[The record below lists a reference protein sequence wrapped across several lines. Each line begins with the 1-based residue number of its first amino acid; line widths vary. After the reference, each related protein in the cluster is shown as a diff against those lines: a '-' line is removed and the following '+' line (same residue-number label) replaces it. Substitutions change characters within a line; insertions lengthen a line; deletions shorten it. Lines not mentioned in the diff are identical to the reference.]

1 MMETD
6 CRPLQLVTGATGAL
20 GAFILSQLL
29 DTHFSAKF
37 ICLCRGK
44 SNADAV
50 QRVTESLHKRHLDVD
65 LRRVQCFKA
74 DLAAEQLGLSSND
87 FEACR
92 KATTVIHV
100 GFLLC
105 VLLDCK
111 LTISMFSV
119 LGLSTLG
126 CH

>member
-1 MMETD
+1 MVAER
-6 CRPLQLVTGATGAL
+6 CPSQLVTGATGAL

-29 DTHFSAKF
+29 KAYPSANF

-50 QRVTESLHKRHLDVD
+50 QRVIESLHKRHLDVD
-65 LRRVQCFKA
+65 MKRVQCFKA

-100 GFLLC
+100 RFDLCDAQVCTLTVSLL
-105 VLLDCK
+105 
-111 LTISMFSV
+111 SV
-119 LGLSTLG
+119 LGQSTSG
-126 CH
+126 CR